1 MNPIDENVFINDNI
15 KTTFSSDNKPLKME
29 YLKTGII
36 VEYKYDKEGNCIE
49 ERDNSGFIKQ
59 MNTDGATVYLKG
71 INGIEEWFDNETGKL
86 SRRKYSDGRCWKY
99 NDNGKG
105 KVIHY
110 KKSNGFECSYEYD
123 EYGNKYYKDNRGYEK
138 WYNSKGK
145 IIHLKR
151 PTGYE
156 YWKKYN
162 EYGKCVHY
170 KKSNGFECSYEYD
183 DKGNLTYIKYPSRE
197 EWYDDKGNLTHIK
210 CYGEEIWYDK
220 KGNLTHYK
228 HPNGKEKW
236 YDDKGNLTHIK
247 YPSGGEEWY
256 EYKQNK
262 RTYSKTSEGKEV
274 WYDNEKIIRV
284 KTEEDIEYNVEYDKH
299 GELIRIKGNDIET
312 WFDEHGVPI
321 FSRTPDNKDD
331 DIEKLYIETMK
342 DRLPE

>member
-1 MNPIDENVFINDNI
+1 
-15 KTTFSSDNKPLKME
+15 
-29 YLKTGII
+29 
-36 VEYKYDKEGNCIE
+36 
-49 ERDNSGFIKQ
+49 

-170 KKSNGFECSYEYD
+170 KTFNGDEYD
-183 DKGNLTYIKYPSRE
+183 YE
-197 EWYDDKGNLTHIK
+197 
-210 CYGEEIWYDK
+210 
-220 KGNLTHYK
+220 
-228 HPNGKEKW
+228 

-247 YPSGGEEWY
+247 YPSGEEEWY

-312 WFDEHGVPI
+312 WFDKHGVPI
-321 FSRTPDNKDD
+321 FSRSPDNKDD